1 MNNIARDHDCTA
13 KDQLCHGFSDTL
25 LIHLSTQLVSWTQNH
40 TSLTNITLLTL
51 SVTAVIINIQW
62 MMIGAWWA
70 LYRAPFLIVIG
81 CSYLMILTQGV
92 DT

>member
-1 MNNIARDHDCTA
+1 MTVLSKINFVTVF
-13 KDQLCHGFSDTL
+13 LSMSLTDTL

-40 TSLTNITLLTL
+40 TSLTNITLLTS
-51 SVTAVIINIQW
+51 SVTAVIINIQC

-70 LYRAPFLIVIG
+70 LYRAPFLIEIG
-81 CSYLMILTQGV
+81 CSYLVILTQGV